1 MCLQSRPA
9 IEQAKTQ
16 AYDTAGTSTTFQV
29 GIKDDRSPASNGI
42 LLQFQAPAISFGRP
56 GRSTSRIHRTGSIPP
71 FNHGTKQLEKERI
84 MIFVVSI
91 VIAIGALIVWRGA
104 SSKLR
109 QNNVAYRS
117 VARVS
122 SLAAVFFGV
131 LALLQ
136 CFTQVPAGHVG
147 VVDFFGVVS
156 DQTLRAG
163 INPVNP
169 LATVIKYSIQT
180 QEHKEAM
187 QVLSR
192 EGLTIGLEVSALYR
206 LNPDSAARVY
216 KTVAGGDYEN
226 IILIP
231 QFRSI
236 SRAVTA
242 SFQASALYSTER
254 ERLGASI
261 QEELG
266 KTVSPRGVTIESTP
280 IRNVALPSQLTEAIE
295 QKQRADQES
304 QRMEFILTKEK
315 QEADRKRIEAKG
327 IADFQTIVA
336 AGISE
341 QLLRWK
347 GIEATEKLAN
357 SQNTKVI
364 IVGSGKDGLPII
376 LDTK

>member
-1 MCLQSRPA
+1 MIFILTIIITIA
-9 IEQAKTQ
+9 A
-16 AYDTAGTSTTFQV
+16 FFV
-29 GIKDDRSPASNGI
+29 WRSAT
-42 LLQFQAPAISFGRP
+42 R
-56 GRSTSRIHRTGSIPP
+56 
-71 FNHGTKQLEKERI
+71 KERQ
-84 MIFVVSI
+84 SN
-91 VIAIGALIVWRGA
+91 IAF
-104 SSKLR
+104 
-109 QNNVAYRS
+109 RS
-117 VARVS
+117 VARVGA
-122 SLAAVFFGV
+122 LVAGVFGV

-136 CFTQVPAGHVG
+136 CFTQIPAGHVG

-169 LATVIKYSIQT
+169 LAMVYKYSIQT
-180 QEHKEAM
+180 QEHKETM

-216 KTVAGGDYEN
+216 KTVAGGDYET

-236 SRAVTA
+236 CRAVTA

-254 ERLGASI
+254 ERLGVSI
-261 QEELG
+261 QEELA
-266 KTVSPRGVTIESTP
+266 KTVAPRGVTVENTL
-280 IRNVALPSQLTEAIE
+280 IRNVALPTQLTEAIE

-315 QEADRKRIEAKG
+315 QEADRKRIEARG

-336 AGISE
+336 AGISD

-364 IVGSGKDGLPII
+364 IVGAGKDGLPII

>member
-1 MCLQSRPA
+1 
-9 IEQAKTQ
+9 
-16 AYDTAGTSTTFQV
+16 
-29 GIKDDRSPASNGI
+29 
-42 LLQFQAPAISFGRP
+42 
-56 GRSTSRIHRTGSIPP
+56 
-71 FNHGTKQLEKERI
+71 
-84 MIFVVSI
+84 MIFILTIIISI
-91 VIAIGALIVWRGA
+91 AAFFVWRNA
-104 SSKLR
+104 SGKMR
-109 QNNVAYRS
+109 QNNIAFRS
-117 VARVS
+117 VARLSALV
-122 SLAAVFFGV
+122 AGVFGV

-136 CFTQVPAGHVG
+136 CFTQIPAGHVG

-169 LATVIKYSIQT
+169 LANVIKYSIQT

-216 KTVAGGDYEN
+216 KTVSGGDYET

-236 SRAVTA
+236 CRAVTA

-254 ERLGASI
+254 ERLGSTI
-261 QEELG
+261 QEELA
-266 KTVSPRGVTIESTP
+266 KAVAPRGVTIETTP

-336 AGISE
+336 AGISD

-347 GIEATEKLAN
+347 GIEATEKLA
-357 SQNTKVI
+357 SSPNTKVI
-364 IVGSGKDGLPII
+364 IVGAGKDGLPII

>member
-1 MCLQSRPA
+1 
-9 IEQAKTQ
+9 
-16 AYDTAGTSTTFQV
+16 
-29 GIKDDRSPASNGI
+29 
-42 LLQFQAPAISFGRP
+42 
-56 GRSTSRIHRTGSIPP
+56 
-71 FNHGTKQLEKERI
+71 
-84 MIFVVSI
+84 MIFVFLVVVAVVAFFMWRSAEQKFK
-91 VIAIGALIVWRGA
+91 VERNVMYRTSTVATRMVMLLAVAL
-104 SSKLR
+104 
-109 QNNVAYRS
+109 
-117 VARVS
+117 
-122 SLAAVFFGV
+122 AV
-131 LALLQ
+131 LQ
-136 CFTQVPAGHVG
+136 CFTVIPAGHVG

-156 DQTLRAG
+156 DRTLSAG

-169 LATVIKYSIQT
+169 MARVIKYSIQT
-180 QEHKEAM
+180 KEHKETM

-192 EGLTIGLEVSALYR
+192 EGLTIGLEISVLYR
-206 LNPDSAARVY
+206 LNPDSAASVY
-216 KTVAGGDYEN
+216 KTVAGGDYET

-254 ERLGASI
+254 ERLGLAI

-266 KTVSPRGVTIESTP
+266 TTVAARGVIIERAP
-280 IRNVALPSQLTEAIE
+280 IRNVALPTQLTDAIE

-315 QEADRKRIEAKG
+315 QEADRKRIEAQG
-327 IADFQTIVA
+327 IADFQKIVA

-347 GIEATEKLAN
+347 GIEATLKIAESNN
-357 SQNTKVI
+357 SKVVI
-364 IVGSGKDGLPII
+364 IGSGKDGLPII